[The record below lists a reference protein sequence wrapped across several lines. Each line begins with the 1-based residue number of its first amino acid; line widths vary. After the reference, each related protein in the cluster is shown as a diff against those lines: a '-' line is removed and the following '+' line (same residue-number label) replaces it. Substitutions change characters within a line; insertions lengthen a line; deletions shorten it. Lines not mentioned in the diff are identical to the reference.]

1 MSIKFLL
8 VLLLAVVALITSS
21 LADHHKPP
29 TYPRHKPPAIEVE
42 DGVQLGRGFLPFQH
56 DQNIHVKEGV
66 LTSKTAYERVSE
78 NNGIAENAKSRRSL
92 AGGRDP
98 YVDVIDYAPAHATP
112 PIHN

>member
-42 DGVQLGRGFLPFQH
+42 D
-56 DQNIHVKEGV
+56 
-66 LTSKTAYERVSE
+66 E